1 LQIRTTLTL
10 GISYLSDTLIFVPL
24 GAFQSGWLFAKQHLH
39 ISSTFAARFVHF
51 LERTSKL
58 TSAQQ
63 PSAICVDSSPDM
75 ATQEDLSALFS
86 RNLTLQNPT
95 YVAPK
100 EEPKPARE
108 PFTYSISQHYHHSA
122 HLASQQPSRPA
133 SEPPQTDQL
142 TTEIILSR
150 HGVDSS
156 TLFPSQLELFKTADA
171 SQQMRLIELW
181 RICPPDYGGHALAQ
195 DLGSW
200 PTTSFQQEE
209 AMAKLRYERQMLE
222 ERMSRTDQ
230 SMDSDTMS
238 DSSITAPL
246 TPIQGGDGR
255 WVNHVVAEPYMQS
268 GYESLAQREYER
280 SAAPGKD
287 IYNHFGTSVGGPNY
301 HHATD
306 PVYKTVED
314 FQKYTG
320 NVGGDWEAL
329 MLQRQQAME
338 NQYGTFAQYQ
348 HNVGGVN
355 VADQNGEDEEML

>member
-1 LQIRTTLTL
+1 
-10 GISYLSDTLIFVPL
+10 
-24 GAFQSGWLFAKQHLH
+24 
-39 ISSTFAARFVHF
+39 
-51 LERTSKL
+51 
-58 TSAQQ
+58 
-63 PSAICVDSSPDM
+63 M

-100 EEPKPARE
+100 EEPKEEPKPAQE
-108 PFTYSISQHYHHSA
+108 PYIYSISQHYHHSA

-200 PTTSFQQEE
+200 PATSFQQEE

-238 DSSITAPL
+238 DSSLTAPL

-268 GYESLAQREYER
+268 GYELLAQREYER
-280 SAAPGKD
+280 SAVPGKD
-287 IYNHFGTSVGGPNY
+287 IYNHFGTSVGGPPY
-301 HHATD
+301 SHATD

-314 FQKYTG
+314 IQKYTG

-338 NQYGTFAQYQ
+338 NQYGAFAQLQ
-348 HNVGGVN
+348 HNVGGINTV
-355 VADQNGEDEEML
+355 DQNGEDEEML